1 MTKNSGFGDINN
13 CNSLDSSVVSSPT
26 VNSIRR
32 NSFYKLTNVLL
43 LLFLLFG
50 SSVVSFGM
58 NQQIEMNNMNKN
70 KMDSKPLDN
79 PPQNQTLINNIN
91 EPKEDDPVDIAP
103 RDQYLGV
110 PSIINKI
117 SMLFLT
123 KVMSADEKNMKDKVV
138 EKNKKFFVA
147 LLSLL
152 LGLNDHHSGCNNYG
166 TGRGHL
172 LSFYFIC
179 TILANSFYRGIFSV
193 KPCFKK
199 IKEGGNWELY
209 FGVGNVP
216 YVGWLFNFS
225 LVCKPTK
232 YLPDFLQNKVTIHI
246 FDFKPFNFILGC
258 VFSTWLIWYTNCK
271 KLYILPQ
278 WILGFGTVEINIAK
292 YYNISL
298 NVGSWIVDWITF
310 MKYTKEANENVIKKD
325 NQNKFQDINA

>member
-1 MTKNSGFGDINN
+1 MTNNSSFGDINN
-13 CNSLDSSVVSSPT
+13 CNSLNISVVSSPT

-43 LLFLLFG
+43 LLFLSFG
-50 SSVVSFGM
+50 SCVVSFGM
-58 NQQIEMNNMNKN
+58 DGENIQINDQK
-70 KMDSKPLDN
+70 KDG
-79 PPQNQTLINNIN
+79 
-91 EPKEDDPVDIAP
+91 PVSIAP

-123 KVMSADEKNMKDKVV
+123 KVMSVDEKNMNGKVDNV
-138 EKNKKFFVA
+138 GN
-147 LLSLL
+147 LICWLPL
-152 LGLNDHHSGCNNYG
+152 LGLNEILLYYETDNNKDNSVILIYYSIG
-166 TGRGHL
+166 
-172 LSFYFIC
+172 
-179 TILANSFYRGIFSV
+179 TILAHSLYRGIFSV
-193 KPCFKK
+193 KPCLKI
-199 IKEGGNWELY
+199 IKEGGNCELY

-246 FDFKPFNFILGC
+246 FDIKPFNFILGC
-258 VFSTWLIWYTNCK
+258 VFSTLLIGYTECNE
-271 KLYILPQ
+271 LYIRPQ

-298 NVGSWIVDWITF
+298 NVGSWIVDLITF
-310 MKYTKEANENVIKKD
+310 MKYTKEDNKNGLVDNPELKD
-325 NQNKFQDINA
+325 DDI